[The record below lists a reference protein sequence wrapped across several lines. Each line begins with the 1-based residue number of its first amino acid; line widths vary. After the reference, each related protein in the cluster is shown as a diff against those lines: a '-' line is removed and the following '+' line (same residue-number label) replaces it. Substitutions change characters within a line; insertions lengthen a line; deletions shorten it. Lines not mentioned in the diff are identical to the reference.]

1 MNFDIFCEIFPKA
14 TFVKIAPF
22 NEEELVNEVV
32 RKTNK
37 QPLNSLKDPLNI
49 AQAQNWVT
57 HGGRLGWI
65 VPKGYMVID
74 IDNKDH
80 IRSSEITEK
89 LLDNHSVKYYSNY
102 SKQGTHFIFKNLDP
116 VMQKKSQFQGY
127 INHIGIACDGRGEA
141 KGYIILP
148 VNDEA
153 IGRRWGR
160 WVDYVPGPD
169 YDNPYVTNAPARAV
183 KFEPDDLPFW
193 LRPVRPRKDDDVSFI
208 DMPEGNGNE
217 ALFKLR
223 GLHTIPNL
231 VTAEESIECL
241 RIINWEIWDDPI
253 PENIFEATVARQ
265 LEKTYGNMK
274 SQTGEGTPKG
284 AKSWL
289 PVAQKLISDLNLI
302 AVGDFV
308 YKWNAG
314 IYEKMTSYEL
324 HELIHTQ
331 GDPEATRS
339 QRQEVIEFIIVE
351 KQVSPLILDKEYSC
365 IPVQNGYL
373 DLYNLEL
380 IEPTKN
386 QYNTVKIDIPFN
398 PKCQFSERIDDFMK
412 FISKGDIDIMTQL
425 YEIAGYSLLRRN
437 NFHKFFVIVGPG
449 GSGKSTFANIIRRM
463 FPAKLVSKVGLSQF
477 DQDYHLATLIGSMLN
492 IDDDASTEKLLK
504 DAGRFKSITAGQ
516 PVLVRPIYSEPLE
529 LICMA
534 TIVILSNS
542 MPKIQD
548 DSEGLYRRLMLI
560 ELTNKVKVP
569 DRDFDSKITD
579 LDMEYFFYKSAE
591 AIYKVLRRG
600 RFTLEETEEA
610 LKQKF
615 KVQQSSINKWC
626 QLEYITVDRLLTK
639 GMKTIYGDYKNWC
652 FTCGYN
658 SFNYGNFT
666 NAIIKQYKLVIS
678 YDKGASD
685 QMIISSEY
693 PLDYCPFDQSLSAY
707 YN

>member
-1 MNFDIFCEIFPKA
+1 MNFDMFCEIFPKA

-49 AQAQNWVT
+49 SQAQNWVS

-65 VPKGYMVID
+65 VPKGYMVLD

-89 LLDNHSVKYYSNY
+89 LLNNHSIKYFSNY
-102 SKQGTHFIFKNLDP
+102 SKQGTHFIFKNLNT

-127 INHIGIACDGRGEA
+127 INHIGIQSDGRGEN

-153 IGRRWGR
+153 IGRRWGN
-160 WVDYVPGPD
+160 W
-169 YDNPYVTNAPARAV
+169 TSE
-183 KFEPDDLPFW
+183 EPDDLPFW

-223 GLHTIPNL
+223 GAHTIPNL

-253 PENIFEATVARQ
+253 PENIFDATVARP

-274 SQTGEGTPKG
+274 SQTGEGVATKG
-284 AKSWL
+284 VKSWL
-289 PVAQKLISDLNLI
+289 PTAQKLIAEQNLI

-308 YKWNAG
+308 YKWNEG
-314 IYEKMTSYEL
+314 IYEKMSSYEL
-324 HELIHTQ
+324 HELIHTH

-351 KQVSPLILDKEYSC
+351 KQVSPFILDKEYSC

-373 DLYNLEL
+373 DLFNLEL

-386 QYNTVKIDIPFN
+386 QYNTVKVDIPFN
-398 PKCQFSERIDDFMK
+398 PQCQYSERIDDFMK
-412 FISKGDIDIMTQL
+412 FVSTGDTDIMTQL

-449 GSGKSTFANIIRRM
+449 GSGKSTFANIVRKL

-534 TIVILSNS
+534 TIIILSNS

-560 ELTNKVKVP
+560 ELTNKVKIP

-579 LDMEYFFYKSAE
+579 LDMEYFLYKSAE
-591 AIYKVLRRG
+591 AIHKVLRRG

-626 QLEYITVDRLLTK
+626 QLEFITVDRLLTK
-639 GMKTIYGDYKNWC
+639 GMKTIYADYKNWC

-666 NAIIKQYKLVIS
+666 NAMIKQYKLVTS
-678 YDKGASD
+678 YDRGQND
-685 QMIISSEY
+685 QIVISSDY